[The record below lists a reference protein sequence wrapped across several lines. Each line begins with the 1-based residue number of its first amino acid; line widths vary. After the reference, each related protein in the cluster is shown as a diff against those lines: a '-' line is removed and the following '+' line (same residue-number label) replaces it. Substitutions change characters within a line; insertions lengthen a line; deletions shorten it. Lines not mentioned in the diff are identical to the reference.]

1 MPMQLLSE
9 EFRAEFTP
17 FDSAP
22 FGKPHE
28 RYDAAPHPTREVF
41 CRSFVHGP
49 TIAGSSAAGKGERA
63 RGAPFYKMSHFVE
76 S

>member
-41 CRSFVHGP
+41 CRSFEDFEKRFK
-49 TIAGSSAAGKGERA
+49 IEAFRI
-63 RGAPFYKMSHFVE
+63 
-76 S
+76 